1 MLDRLCDDVG
11 MPEGHTL
18 HRLAGELTEAYAGRA
33 PSVTSPQGRFA
44 EGAALLDGHLVERGS
59 AWGKLLFLHFA
70 GERVLY
76 VHLGLIG
83 TLTIAAVQGEHPPPV
98 TGVVRLRLLD
108 DRTVAD
114 LRGPMACEALTPEEA
129 EVLVA
134 RQGPDPLRVES
145 DPDEAWAKIHASRR
159 TIAELLMDQTVLAG
173 VGNIYR
179 CEVLW
184 RLRIKP
190 SLPGERIKAAT
201 WQAIWDDLSELMPW
215 GVRTG
220 RIITRDEVLQDVADA
235 LAAGEDLRTVDV
247 PRDFSVYQRNG
258 EPCLRCGSHV
268 RHKVVAGRNMFW
280 CGNCQRRS

>member
-1 MLDRLCDDVG
+1 

-18 HRLAGELTEAYAGRA
+18 HRLAGDLQTAYAGGS

-44 EGAALLDGHLVERGS
+44 EGAALLDGHEVERGS

-70 GERVLY
+70 GERTLY

-83 TLTIAAVQGEHPPPV
+83 TFVLSPVDGQADPPV
-98 TGVVRLRLLD
+98 TGAVRLRLLD

-114 LRGPMACEALTPEEA
+114 LRGPMACEVLGPD
-129 EVLVA
+129 EVDALVA
-134 RQGPDPLRVES
+134 RQGPDPLRPES
-145 DPDEAWAKIHASRR
+145 DPDRGWARVHASRR

-184 RLRIKP
+184 RHRVNPNHPGTRIK
-190 SLPGERIKAAT
+190 RTT
-201 WQAIWDDLSELMPW
+201 WQAIWEDLSALMPW

-235 LAAGEDLRTVDV
+235 VATGQDARSLDV
-247 PRDFSVYQRNG
+247 PRDFSVYQRTG
-258 EPCLRCGSHV
+258 EPCLRCGARV
-268 RHKVVAGRNMFW
+268 RHRVVAGRNLFW
-280 CGNCQRRS
+280 CGNCQRRT